1 MLQSIKREWRLLR
14 DAEPGRRFRDR
25 YRRTRKGGSSF
36 GARVAR
42 MVAGLAITAAG
53 AFMVP
58 APGPGWLVVALGLGL
73 IASDI
78 RPLATFL
85 DRAELRVRD
94 IGEGLSVWWSARS
107 RSVRMMLGALGG
119 LVAVAGSYGLLRL
132 FVLS

>member
-1 MLQSIKREWRLLR
+1 
-14 DAEPGRRFRDR
+14 
-25 YRRTRKGGSSF
+25 
-36 GARVAR
+36 

-94 IGEGLSVWWSARS
+94 IGERLSVWWSARS